1 MEMPETIFAALIG
14 LGTLIALGVAMRAWN
29 QGPAGRQGAIGWL
42 IFAAA
47 GAIQVVN
54 LLTGY
59 NMWLA
64 ILTTIGMAVGL
75 WMGRTTLR
83 RV

>member
-1 MEMPETIFAALIG
+1 
-14 LGTLIALGVAMRAWN
+14 
-29 QGPAGRQGAIGWL
+29 
-42 IFAAA
+42 
-47 GAIQVVN
+47 VVN

-64 ILTTIGMAVGL
+64 ILTTLAMALGL
-75 WMGRTTLR
+75 WMGRATVR

>member
-1 MEMPETIFAALIG
+1 MMPETIFAALIG
-14 LGTLIALGVAMRAWN
+14 LGTLVALGIAARAWG
-29 QGPAGRQGAIGWL
+29 QGPAVRQGAVGWL

-64 ILTTIGMAVGL
+64 ILTTLAMAVGL
-75 WMGRTTLR
+75 WMGRATVR

>member
-14 LGTLIALGVAMRAWN
+14 LGTLIALGVAMRAWG
-29 QGPAGRQGAIGWL
+29 QGPAARQGATGWL

-64 ILTTIGMAVGL
+64 ILTTLGMAVGL
-75 WMGRTTLR
+75 WMGRATVR